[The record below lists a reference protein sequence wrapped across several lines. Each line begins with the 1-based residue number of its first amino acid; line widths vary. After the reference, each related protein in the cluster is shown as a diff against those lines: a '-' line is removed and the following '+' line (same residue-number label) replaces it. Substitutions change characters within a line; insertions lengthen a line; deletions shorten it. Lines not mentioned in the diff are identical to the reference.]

1 VKIRTQN
8 LIAILPL
15 FLGMAAVAGGMTYFT
30 AHNEMLWGLQEEASS
45 LSVAMAEFVGGDS
58 PPATA
63 STPVTVRRFEAL
75 SSSFQRVL
83 DRGQAKYIFALDPSG
98 QAIWSVGGKDADQQA
113 FVPPADLIA
122 PTAEQR
128 AELAK
133 GTDAITSEVTKLPG
147 GVTAM
152 IAFSPIRARD
162 GAAAGYLGVV
172 IDADRVS
179 TLSRALLFS
188 LGRLTVLALIIGTL
202 AALFI
207 SFLLTRN
214 VRALSKAALE
224 VAGGEYDREIQIG
237 TIQELSDLSNTFNT
251 MSSVLKDLIE
261 RTQRTLIEGEQFRT
275 PLDLARSYRQD
286 GWTDLDRSY
295 GGVYVASR
303 SIGDGHPGDLFGV
316 VEREGVV
323 TVFVGRIT
331 QHSELDSA
339 IAAAATRR
347 AIEEGSR
354 HWAVPQV
361 IEEICRLLRIRVDA
375 VAWMPGSEAEAVV
388 TTYDGSGVP
397 RSAQVRLDQEQTVLL
412 HTFPGRAGDVLHR
425 WKRVF
430 QQMSPDALVE
440 NLGRTLDSSAM
451 GTLVAVGREPVGAE
465 TVEVS

>member
-1 VKIRTQN
+1 MRIRTQN

-15 FLGMAAVAGGMTYFT
+15 FLGMAAVAGGMTYVG
-30 AHNEMLWGLQEEASS
+30 ARRQMVWGLQEEASS
-45 LSVAMAEFVGGDS
+45 LSVSMAEFVGGDELLAS
-58 PPATA
+58 GPSPTQRFATLDRSFRRVLAHGQTKYVFATDPDGRPIWSAAANDSIRAAFLPPA
-63 STPVTVRRFEAL
+63 AL
-75 SSSFQRVL
+75 
-83 DRGQAKYIFALDPSG
+83 A
-98 QAIWSVGGKDADQQA
+98 
-113 FVPPADLIA
+113 A
-122 PTAEQR
+122 PDSAQR
-128 AELAK
+128 AEFAAGASAVTSPVTELAS
-133 GTDAITSEVTKLPG
+133 GAS
-147 GVTAM
+147 AM
-152 IAFSPIRARD
+152 VSLSPIETSD
-162 GAAAGYLGVV
+162 GRIAGFLGVV
-172 IDADRVS
+172 IDASRLA
-179 TLSRALLFS
+179 TLSGALLIG
-188 LGRLTVLALIIGTL
+188 LAQLTVLALVIGTL

-286 GWTDLDRSY
+286 GWNDLEQAFDS
-295 GGVYVASR
+295 VKIASR

-316 VEREGVV
+316 VVQNSTV
-323 TVFVGRIT
+323 TVYVGRVT
-331 QHSELDSA
+331 RQTELDSA
-339 IAAAATRR
+339 IVAAAARR

-354 HWAVPQV
+354 RWPLPQLLN
-361 IEEICRLLRIRVDA
+361 ELCRLLSIRLDTVT
-375 VAWMPGSEAEAVV
+375 WTPGGEGEAVT
-388 TTYDGSGVP
+388 TTYDGSDDVHST
-397 RSAQVRLDQEQTVLL
+397 RVELDRDQTVLL
-412 HTFPGRAGDVLHR
+412 HTFPGHAGDVLQR

-465 TVEVS
+465 LVEVS